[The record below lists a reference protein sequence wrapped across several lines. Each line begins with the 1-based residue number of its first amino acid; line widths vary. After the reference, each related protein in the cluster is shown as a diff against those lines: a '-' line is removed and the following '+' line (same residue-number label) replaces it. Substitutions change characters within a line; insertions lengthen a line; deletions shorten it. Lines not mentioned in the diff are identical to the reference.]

1 MSQKF
6 PIDVFKWKIITF
18 NGDKGYIP
26 PIRIYKSTLRQVE
39 VDLKQRHR
47 SQSDLS
53 FWPEK

>member
-6 PIDVFKWKIITF
+6 PIDVFKWKITTF

-39 VDLKQRHR
+39 ADLKQRHR